1 MKSTAQLTKENNVKS
16 LRLSNTDRENLR
28 ELYDLYAL

>member
-16 LRLSNTDRENLR
+16 LRLSNTDRNLR

>member
-16 LRLSNTDRENLR
+16 LRLSNTDRE
-28 ELYDLYAL
+28 

>member
-16 LRLSNTDRENLR
+16 LRLSNTDRESSR
-28 ELYDLYAL
+28 II

>member
-16 LRLSNTDRENLR
+16 LRLSNTDRDKVR
-28 ELYDLYAL
+28 IIV

>member
-16 LRLSNTDRENLR
+16 LRLSNTDREIF
-28 ELYDLYAL
+28 